1 MRSGTLD
8 ALRLNLRTG
17 RPAARALGVRT
28 VALLVACVLATAAFA
43 AGDDDI
49 GTAQAIISA
58 QEQAFAR
65 DDAATA
71 YGFAAPGI
79 QSFYRSPDGFMF
91 MVRNSYAPVY
101 RHRSFVFG
109 QARLVEGK
117 ILQDVQIIDA
127 DGAPWDALYT
137 LETQADG
144 SLKISACILKRAVT
158 S

>member
-1 MRSGTLD
+1 MLP
-8 ALRLNLRTG
+8 LRIRI
-17 RPAARALGVRT
+17 ALGRFAAGMFAVRAA
-28 VALLVACVLATAAFA
+28 ALLIACLITTAAFA
-43 AGDDDI
+43 AGADDV
-49 GTAQAIISA
+49 GAAQSIISA

-79 QSFYRSPDGFMF
+79 QSFYRSPDGFMY

-109 QARLVEGK
+109 QARVVDGK
-117 ILQDVQIIDA
+117 IMQEVQIVDA

-144 SLKISACILKRAVT
+144 SLKISACILKKAVT